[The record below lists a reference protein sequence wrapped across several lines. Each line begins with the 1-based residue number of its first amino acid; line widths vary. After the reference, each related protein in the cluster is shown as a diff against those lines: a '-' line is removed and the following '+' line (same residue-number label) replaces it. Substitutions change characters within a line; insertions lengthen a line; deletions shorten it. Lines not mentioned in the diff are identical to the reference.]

1 MSVTNI
7 DLFMHLYFKR
17 RNIREISNGQ
27 PRYTN
32 NIRYTRHWTNTK
44 KNEKK
49 PHNTGKQDRYNMY
62 PVNYLFKH
70 LKRRGVFH
78 VTTKY

>member
-17 RNIREISNGQ
+17 RNVREISNGH

-32 NIRYTRHWTNTK
+32 NIRYTY
-44 KNEKK
+44 
-49 PHNTGKQDRYNMY
+49 RYNMY

-70 LKRRGVFH
+70 LKRRGVFR
-78 VTTKY
+78 VTTKD